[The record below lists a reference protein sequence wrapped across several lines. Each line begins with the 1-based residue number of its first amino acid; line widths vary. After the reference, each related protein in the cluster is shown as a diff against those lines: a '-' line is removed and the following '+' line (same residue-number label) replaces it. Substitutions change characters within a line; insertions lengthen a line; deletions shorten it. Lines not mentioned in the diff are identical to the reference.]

1 MATCIITEPN
11 VSANILSFTRQNFL
25 FTRTVCKSWYENGN
39 ATETH
44 VHRAVDS
51 SSTVEESYQHSYP
64 LDLYAPYLNAIDN
77 TSDISV
83 FEHLVHSGEEWIDEE
98 VEYAAEYGRIDVLQL
113 FQENGQ
119 VLDER
124 ILHTAVRYGQLNTVV
139 YLMSAGCP
147 VDTTR
152 IEWGFGE
159 YVVEELKMCSMEMAA
174 RDGRV
179 DIMKQLRT
187 NVSPFMPFPHETL
200 EYSLEGRHLD
210 VLKYIRDVHPYDVFR
225 RFLFQGI
232 SDGDTLEV
240 AFLVNHCLVGDTHTA
255 MMSAFRAGDTYMVNV
270 MFVNMAKSQKSRA
283 VDQAIGSHQQRGV
296 CLAKYLMREPE
307 VRPTSDAYRYLL
319 RTHHGEEQLV
329 SILNWLHDELGVRV
343 KPEGLTNL
351 ANHSPAVQQW
361 FRDRC
366 RSCRINFETGNNGVI
381 RHDYEV

>member
-1 MATCIITEPN
+1 MAACIITESN
-11 VSANILSFTRQNFL
+11 VSKNILSFTWQNFL

-39 ATETH
+39 GTATH

-51 SSTVEESYQHSYP
+51 SSTVEEAYQNSYP
-64 LDLYAPYLNAIDN
+64 LDVYAPYLNAIDN

-83 FEHLVHSGEEWIDEE
+83 FEHLVHNGSEWIDED

-124 ILHTAVRYGQLNTVV
+124 ILHTAVRYGQLHTLV
-139 YLMSAGCP
+139 YLMRVGCP
-147 VDTTR
+147 VDNTR
-152 IEWGFGE
+152 IEWGFGQ
-159 YVVEELKMCSMEMAA
+159 YVVEELKMCSLEMAA

-187 NVSPFMPFPHETL
+187 NVPPFTPFPHETL
-200 EYSLEGRHLD
+200 EYALEGRHLH

-232 SDGDTLEV
+232 SDGDTFEV
-240 AFLVNHCLVGDTHTA
+240 AFLVKHGLVGDTHTA

-270 MFVNMAKSQKSRA
+270 MLVSMTKSQMSRA
-283 VDQAIGSHQQRGV
+283 VDQAIGSHQQKGV
-296 CLAKYLMREPE
+296 CLAKYLMRSPE
-307 VRPTSDAYRYLL
+307 VRPTSDAYNCLL
-319 RTHHGEEQLV
+319 RTHHGEEQLIN
-329 SILNWLHDELGVRV
+329 ILNWLHDKLAVRV
-343 KPEGLTNL
+343 KPERLTNL

-361 FRDRC
+361 FLERC
-366 RSCRINFETGNNGVI
+366 RRCRLKLDI
-381 RHDYEV
+381 